1 MKHKLDTNNNQ
12 RGFTLIEVVAVLI
25 IIGIVAAVAMT
36 RATSTRDYDIISQV
50 EAVKAHLRVAQSI
63 AMGLNSSQGI
73 NFDSQ
78 TTYYLYDAAN
88 SAKKLLPGQ
97 NELTVDLEAKK
108 SALKITS
115 VSKNPVVFDAYG
127 SPGTE
132 TITIATNGGQIIITK
147 NTGYIP

>member
-1 MKHKLDTNNNQ
+1 MKHKLGTYKNQ

-50 EAVKAHLRVAQSI
+50 EAVKAHLRLAQSR
-63 AMGLNSSQGI
+63 AMGMNSPYGI

-78 TTYYLYDAAN
+78 TTYYLYDATN
-88 SAKKLLPGQ
+88 SEKKLLPGQ

-108 SALKITS
+108 SGLQITS